1 MSKTYI
7 CICFVRENYDNEISD
22 LQHDVL
28 QDPFSVDIS
37 LEDKRNVGEVDWQM
51 GLKVLL

>member
-7 CICFVRENYDNEISD
+7 CVCFVRENSD

-28 QDPFSVDIS
+28 QDPFSVDI
-37 LEDKRNVGEVDWQM
+37 LPEDKENVGEVDWQT